1 MSLPIPMS
9 SSLPEVYAAGASGA
23 FGSVPMDFS
32 APAEDPDTLWMS
44 ISDAVRKRARE
55 RSGPILAWWAY
66 REHGKPAAGAVVLGE
81 NELVTVEPI
90 AEGAKTVYRVSGVA
104 LAPHSFRSFEVSAS
118 ANRAAQPAAEEPA
131 MPFEGQMELLVRNL
145 PGQAQRHLQ
154 APYHDGSSLVRYGS
168 FYLKWERPL
177 GTELQVWAYAFGT
190 SRLVF
195 VSGGRFTRHGEP
207 EELGIWQLTC
217 RSAAIAS

>member
-1 MSLPIPMS
+1 MNLPIPMS
-9 SSLPEVYAAGASGA
+9 SALPELYAGGASGA

-32 APAEDPDTLWMS
+32 ALAEDPDELWMT
-44 ISDAVRKRARE
+44 ISEPIRHRARE

-66 REHGKPAAGAVVLGE
+66 REQGKPAGAVVLGE
-81 NELVTVEPI
+81 AGLVTVEPVG
-90 AEGAKTVYRVSGVA
+90 EGGKAVYRVSGVN
-104 LAPHSFRSFEVSAS
+104 LVPGSFRSFEINGTSNPEAE
-118 ANRAAQPAAEEPA
+118 AQATAERQ

-154 APYHDGSSLVRYGS
+154 APYHDGSALVRYGS
-168 FYLKWERPL
+168 FYLKWDRPI
-177 GTELQVWAYAFGT
+177 GTELQVWAYVFGT

-195 VSGGRFTRHGEP
+195 ISGARFTRHGESTA
-207 EELGIWQLTC
+207 LGTWQLTC